1 MEQVNK
7 LLHKVDTE
15 VAYQFQL
22 INSELYSEQIL
33 KLRDS
38 IRVDLGLF
46 ELKMNLRNLLR
57 LELNKQN
64 ESNST
69 RSKTI

>member
-1 MEQVNK
+1 MEDDYRL
-7 LLHKVDTE
+7 LLHKVDTG
-15 VAYQFQL
+15 VADQFQS

-38 IRVDLGLF
+38 IRVDLDLF

-57 LELNKQN
+57 LELNERK
-64 ESNST
+64 
-69 RSKTI
+69 